1 MISLFDHSISF
12 PCIYWIMKS
21 KGWILVRSSWK
32 MQMRLNLLRVPAVPL
47 SSNFE
52 ILDDLARGKVR
63 NRVILKQTKPS
74 IENTVD
80 RRVSRAR
87 HRLSA
92 STSTGWTV
100 GTWRSG
106 STWMRSERK
115 SVREGEW
122 RNMYIWSI

>member
-1 MISLFDHSISF
+1 
-12 PCIYWIMKS
+12 
-21 KGWILVRSSWK
+21 

-92 STSTGWTV
+92 STSTG
-100 GTWRSG
+100 
-106 STWMRSERK
+106 
-115 SVREGEW
+115 
-122 RNMYIWSI
+122 